1 MKSFKRNKINKQVK
15 KVLNNKTVHIEMP
28 GEIHKKLRVKLFL
41 DELSIQQFFRLVAE
55 KYAEDDNYIKQIV
68 LERVDE
74 IKNNKLNRLK
84 EINEK
89 DLYNAIEEN
98 SPFKNN

>member
-1 MKSFKRNKINKQVK
+1 MSKDKLDKQVK
-15 KVLNNKTVHIEMP
+15 KILNNKTVHIEIP

-41 DELSIQQFFRLVAE
+41 DEISMQQFFRLVSE
-55 KYAEDDNYIKQIV
+55 KYVNDDKNLKKLV
-68 LERVDE
+68 CERVDE
-74 IKNNKLNRLK
+74 IKNNKLNKLR
-84 EINEK
+84 EVNEK

>member
-1 MKSFKRNKINKQVK
+1 MSKDKFNKQVK
-15 KVLNNKTVHIEMP
+15 KILNNKTVHIELP

-41 DELSIQQFFRLVAE
+41 DEISMQQFFRLVSE
-55 KYAEDDNYIKQIV
+55 KYINDDKNLKKMV
-68 LERVDE
+68 CDRVDE
-74 IKNNKLNRLK
+74 IKNNKLNKLR
-84 EINEK
+84 EVNEK